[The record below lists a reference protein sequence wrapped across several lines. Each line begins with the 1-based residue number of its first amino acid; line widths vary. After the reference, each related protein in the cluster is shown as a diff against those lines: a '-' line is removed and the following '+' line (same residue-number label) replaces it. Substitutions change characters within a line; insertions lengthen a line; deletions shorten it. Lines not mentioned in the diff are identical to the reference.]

1 MFSHLLI
8 LNVKRKI
15 DTILDQVGNRMIAGL
30 LCLALSV
37 MLTGCSLSGSGY
49 LSQVAERP
57 SKAMVVD
64 VPFFAQKELQ
74 CGPAALAMVLN
85 WSGVDLQPSDLSA
98 EVYTP
103 GLEGSLQSSL
113 IGSAR
118 RHGRV
123 AYTITGIESLMAEI
137 SAGHPVIVL
146 VNLGFSWFPQWHYA
160 VVIGYDQ
167 GKEEVIL
174 HSGLIANQI
183 LSSWTFKNI
192 WRRGEDWGLLV
203 LPPDRLPEVAE
214 EDEWLT
220 AVAGLEHVEQWP
232 ASAIGYATA
241 LERWEESF
249 VAWMGLGNSLY
260 NLHDLD
266 SAAEAF
272 YQATLVQPENGMP
285 FNNWA
290 HVLAEQGKRQE
301 ALTAAQRAVD
311 LGGPFHDTFVQT
323 LEEIK
328 RLTTD

>member
-64 VPFFAQKELQ
+64 VPFFAQEELQ

-174 HSGLIANQI
+174 HSGLIAN
-183 LSSWTFKNI
+183 
-192 WRRGEDWGLLV
+192 
-203 LPPDRLPEVAE
+203 
-214 EDEWLT
+214 
-220 AVAGLEHVEQWP
+220 
-232 ASAIGYATA
+232 
-241 LERWEESF
+241 
-249 VAWMGLGNSLY
+249 
-260 NLHDLD
+260 
-266 SAAEAF
+266 
-272 YQATLVQPENGMP
+272 
-285 FNNWA
+285 
-290 HVLAEQGKRQE
+290 
-301 ALTAAQRAVD
+301 
-311 LGGPFHDTFVQT
+311 
-323 LEEIK
+323 
-328 RLTTD
+328 

>member
-1 MFSHLLI
+1 
-8 LNVKRKI
+8 
-15 DTILDQVGNRMIAGL
+15 
-30 LCLALSV
+30 
-37 MLTGCSLSGSGY
+37 
-49 LSQVAERP
+49 
-57 SKAMVVD
+57 MVVD
-64 VPFFAQKELQ
+64 VPFFAQEELQ

-85 WSGVDLQPSDLSA
+85 WSGVALQPSDLSK

-103 GLEGSLQSSL
+103 GLKGSLQSSL

-123 AYTITGIESLMAEI
+123 AYPITGIESLIAEI
-137 SAGHPVIVL
+137 SAGHPVVVL
-146 VNLGFSWFPQWHYA
+146 VNLGFSWYPRWHYA

-167 GKEEVIL
+167 GKEEIIL
-174 HSGLIANQI
+174 HSGLIANEI

-192 WRRGEDWGLLV
+192 WRRGEYWGLLV

-214 EDEWLT
+214 EEEWLT
-220 AVAGLEHVEQWP
+220 AVAGLENAGQWP

-241 LERWEESF
+241 LKRWEESF

-311 LGGPFHDTFVQT
+311 LGGPLHDTFVQT
-323 LEEIK
+323 LEEI
-328 RLTTD
+328 RLMTTD